1 HEGGGE
7 VVYDPTNTFKIGTNV
22 VMVPNTPTET
32 DDIVAENYLRSSKF
46 RSSGYDGFMQ
56 DDVFLNA
63 DRLVELPQGM
73 DQDVARFTDLVN
85 IYTHALTSFELKAH
99 ARREVFGVWGDGNLG
114 FITCLFL
121 KKIYPNSKVI
131 IFGKT
136 DYKMNH
142 FSFVDEA
149 IKIDAIPEDMMI

>member
-1 HEGGGE
+1 
-7 VVYDPTNTFKIGTNV
+7 DV

-32 DDIVAENYLRSSKF
+32 DDIVAENYIRPSKF
-46 RSSGYDGFMQ
+46 RSSGYDGSMMVY
-56 DDVFLNA
+56 VFLNA
-63 DRLVELPQGM
+63 VRLVELPHGM
-73 DQDVARFTDLVN
+73 DQDVAAFTEVVT
-85 IYTHALTSFELKAH
+85 ITTHALIRFERKVH
-99 ARREVFGVWGDGNLG
+99 ARSEVFGVWGDGNLG

-136 DYKMNH
+136 DYKINH

-149 IKIDAIPEDMMI
+149 

>member
-1 HEGGGE
+1 
-7 VVYDPTNTFKIGTNV
+7 
-22 VMVPNTPTET
+22 
-32 DDIVAENYLRSSKF
+32 
-46 RSSGYDGFMQ
+46 
-56 DDVFLNA
+56 
-63 DRLVELPQGM
+63 
-73 DQDVARFTDLVN
+73 
-85 IYTHALTSFELKAH
+85 

-149 IKIDAIPEDMMI
+149 IKIDAIPEDMMIDHAIECAGGIGSQYAVDQIIDHINPEGTISLLGESEHPSEITTRRVWEK